1 MTLSALRWLA
11 ALCVFGIAGCANME
25 GYYPQGS
32 VTSEANIYPSAY
44 RAETLAFLR
53 TYLNDPGGVREAQI
67 SEPTLR
73 DVDGMKR
80 YALCV
85 RYNARKSTGKY
96 EGAKDRLIVFLAG
109 RLDTM
114 IEAKDDTC
122 ADAKYQPFA
131 ELMRL

>member
-1 MTLSALRWLA
+1 MTLSASRWLA
-11 ALCVFGIAGCANME
+11 ALCVCGVAGCANME
-25 GYYPQGS
+25 GYYPQSS
-32 VTSEANIYPSAY
+32 VTGEANIYPSAY

-53 TYLNDPGGVREAQI
+53 TYLNDPRGVRDAQI

-73 DVDGMKR
+73 DVGGVKR

-114 IEAKDDTC
+114 IDVKDDEC
-122 ADAKYQPFA
+122 KEAKYQPFT
-131 ELMRL
+131 ELTRL